1 MGTRRR
7 RCGRPR
13 EGCLV
18 TVFDVAAGVSVVTLV
33 AVWLLYPLVM
43 GVRAGWA
50 RRRRRPVV
58 SRPDPVAGVVSIVV
72 ATRDDPAAVRA
83 RVEDCFRATNAPAQL
98 EVVVAFDAKSGP
110 EPVESV
116 VLTRGTVRYVRGDEP
131 GGKAATLNAGVRAAS
146 GDIIVFTDTSQRFH
160 AAAIGALVDALREP
174 GIGAVSGSL
183 ELASSSTAS
192 LAALYWRLERWLRQ
206 CEAEVGSSV
215 GVTGAIYAIRKSLWT
230 PLPAGLLLD
239 DLYTPMQIALR
250 GYRVGFVTGA
260 RAWETRLPSPSEEYR
275 RKTRTLTG
283 VIQLCAWLPALLNPF
298 RNPLWTEFLFHKLLR
313 FLTPYCALVIGA
325 WCLVTAWPYVTAP
338 WGTRASPA
346 AVAVLC
352 VLGLGVARAKPFR
365 AMVAQACLLQAAV
378 MVATFNGLRGRWDVW
393 RR

>member
-7 RCGRPR
+7 RYGRLR
-13 EGCLV
+13 DGCLV
-18 TVFDVAAGVSVVTLV
+18 RAFDIGAGVSVVTLV

-43 GVRAGWA
+43 GARAGWA
-50 RRRRRPVV
+50 RRRHRPVV
-58 SRPDPVAGVVSIVV
+58 SRPEPVAGAVSIVV
-72 ATRDDPAAVRA
+72 ATRDEPAAVRA
-83 RVEDCFRATNAPAQL
+83 RVEDCLRAANAPAQL
-98 EVVVAFDAKSGP
+98 EVVVAFDAKGGAEPLESGFP
-110 EPVESV
+110 TS
-116 VLTRGTVRYVRGDEP
+116 GSVRYVRGDEP

-160 AAAIGALVDALREP
+160 PAAIGALVDALREASM
-174 GIGAVSGSL
+174 GAVSGSL
-183 ELASSSTAS
+183 ELASSRGAS

-325 WCLVTAWPYVTAP
+325 WCAVTAWPLLTGP
-338 WGTRASPA
+338 WATRPSPA
-346 AVAVLC
+346 ALAVVC
-352 VLGLGVARAKPFR
+352 VLGLGAAWAKPLR

-393 RR
+393 RT

>member
-1 MGTRRR
+1 MGA
-7 RCGRPR
+7 
-13 EGCLV
+13 V
-18 TVFDVAAGVSVVTLV
+18 TVFDVAAAVSAVTLV

-43 GVRAGWA
+43 GARAGWA
-50 RRRRRPVV
+50 RRWRRPVV
-58 SRPDPVAGVVSIVV
+58 SRPEPISGAVSIVV
-72 ATRDDPAAVRA
+72 ATRDEPAAVRA
-83 RVEDCFRATNAPAQL
+83 RVEDCLRATNLPAQL
-98 EVVVAFDAKSGP
+98 EVVVAFDPKGGP

-116 VLTRGTVRYVRGDEP
+116 YQARGTVRHVRGDEP

-146 GDIIVFTDTSQRFH
+146 GDIIVFTDTGQRFH
-160 AAAIGALVDALREP
+160 PAAIGALVDAVRET
-174 GIGAVSGSL
+174 GVGAVSGSL
-183 ELASSSTAS
+183 ELASSGAAS

-215 GVTGAIYAIRKSLWT
+215 GVTGAIYAIRKSLWK

-260 RAWETRLPSPSEEYR
+260 RAWDTRLPSASEEYR

-283 VIQLCAWLPALLNPF
+283 VIQLCAWLPTLLNPL

-325 WCLVTAWPYVTAP
+325 WCLVTAWPFLTGP
-338 WGTRASPA
+338 WATRPSPA

-352 VLGLGVARAKPFR
+352 VLGLGAASAKPLR
-365 AMVAQACLLQAAV
+365 TLVAQACLLQAAV

-393 RR
+393 QR

>member
-1 MGTRRR
+1 VIGA
-7 RCGRPR
+7 
-13 EGCLV
+13 V
-18 TVFDVAAGVSVVTLV
+18 TVFDVAAAVSAVTLV

-43 GVRAGWA
+43 GARAGWA
-50 RRRRRPVV
+50 RRWRPPVV
-58 SRPDPVAGVVSIVV
+58 SRPEPIARAVSIVV
-72 ATRDDPAAVRA
+72 ATRDEPAAVRA
-83 RVEDCFRATNAPAQL
+83 RVEDCLRATNAPARL
-98 EVVVAFDAKSGP
+98 EVVVAFDPKGGP
-110 EPVESV
+110 TPVETVSSAH
-116 VLTRGTVRYVRGDEP
+116 GTVRYVRGDEP

-160 AAAIGALVDALREP
+160 PAAIGALVDAVRET
-174 GIGAVSGSL
+174 GVGAVSGSL
-183 ELASSSTAS
+183 ELASNGAAS

-215 GVTGAIYAIRKSLWT
+215 GVTGAIYAIRKSLWK

-250 GYRVGFVTGA
+250 GYRVGFVTDA

-283 VIQLCAWLPALLNPF
+283 VIQLCAWLPALLNPV

-313 FLTPYCALVIGA
+313 FLTPYCAMVIGA
-325 WCLVTAWPYVTAP
+325 WCLVTAWPFLTGP
-338 WGTRASPA
+338 WATRPSPA

-352 VLGLGVARAKPFR
+352 VLGLGAARAKPLR
-365 AMVAQACLLQAAV
+365 ALVAQACLLQAAV

-393 RR
+393 QR